1 MNPMKNK
8 VTLGQL
14 LDLIDYN
21 REGDR
26 FIDIMTENG
35 ELDARLRTDSE
46 FLAAKAERKI
56 NSMDIETNRLQIW
69 LEEEEV

>member
-35 ELDARLRTDSE
+35 ELDARLRTNSE
-46 FLAAKAERKI
+46 FLAAKEERKI
-56 NSMDIETNRLQIW
+56 NSMDIEKIKLQIW
-69 LEEEEV
+69 LEEEE